1 MPLGV
6 KTYRVSIDGQS
17 QTQLIDTASLTGL
30 DSCADGR
37 TVVISRIGGGP
48 QPGVNLWKV
57 NSDGSNL
64 TRLTTGARQ
73 DSPACSPDSKW
84 VYYRNAGSE
93 QLFRVALA
101 GGDPQAVP
109 GTAIPHGIVGS
120 DVLGVSPDGKTLA
133 FLSTVELPGA
143 GLTNVQKIMLVALD
157 AGPSPEIRQLEV
169 NPHIAAGPRFTPD
182 AKSVVYAIRENG
194 VSNLWQQPIDGG
206 PGRQIT
212 NFTKQEFINWW
223 RFSPDGKSLGMVRAH
238 VESDAVLLHD
248 NAPAK

>member
-1 MPLGV
+1 MGAED
-6 KTYRVSIDGQS
+6 RVG
-17 QTQLIDTASLTGL
+17 
-30 DSCADGR
+30 
-37 TVVISRIGGGP
+37 
-48 QPGVNLWKV
+48 
-57 NSDGSNL
+57 
-64 TRLTTGARQ
+64 
-73 DSPACSPDSKW
+73 
-84 VYYRNAGSE
+84 AGSCGRE
-93 QLFRVALA
+93 VDVNGLAGDGVLLEAKLGDGEAVDDVLRVEAEVYFAVGGEDQFGGDFVVGRVGVGWVEAERVALA